1 MSISFYKSHQPS
13 RRAAEEI
20 KKHSSRPQPVG
31 KAMDRAVH
39 FRLFVSLQMV
49 QQVVEQGQ
57 WNRVNTSTHKA
68 VTQV

>member
-1 MSISFYKSHQPS
+1 
-13 RRAAEEI
+13 
-20 KKHSSRPQPVG
+20 
-31 KAMDRAVH
+31 MDRAVH

-68 VTQV
+68 VTQVQPFYSSRPCRAESSHTSTKAPWDR